1 MKKNYHLCFSGGDE
15 ILFRDQEDYRRG
27 FNCFALALYKTGSTG
42 LVDAIMSTHAHFVAQ
57 SEHPDELMYMFRMAY
72 IKGFNHKYKRK
83 GTIGEKCHFEMEV
96 VGLHHMLAAMS
107 YTLRNPV
114 HHGVAP
120 IPYAYPHSSANVI
133 FQKEMGKHPETDL
146 LSRSSAYR
154 FLGKRTSLP
163 DGYKMDKSG
172 LILRESVL
180 DIVQVE
186 TLYNTPRTFHS
197 YMTRKTGEES
207 KQEQEKGGNQLE
219 PMTLEVMEKG
229 IDMHSIDRMLTF
241 ESGRADYRKISDI
254 ELCTEIDSKIVPSY
268 GKASVYHLS
277 DKEKYEIANT
287 LHRTRFSPRDQLK
300 RCLNID

>member
-1 MKKNYHLCFSGGDE
+1 
-15 ILFRDQEDYRRG
+15 
-27 FNCFALALYKTGSTG
+27 
-42 LVDAIMSTHAHFVAQ
+42 
-57 SEHPDELMYMFRMAY
+57 
-72 IKGFNHKYKRK
+72 
-83 GTIGEKCHFEMEV
+83 
-96 VGLHHMLAAMS
+96 
-107 YTLRNPV
+107 
-114 HHGVAP
+114 
-120 IPYAYPHSSANVI
+120 
-133 FQKEMGKHPETDL
+133 MGKHPETDL
-146 LSRSSAYR
+146 LPRSSAYR

-186 TLYNTPRTFHS
+186 TLYNTPRTFNY
-197 YMTRKTGEES
+197 YMTRKTGEEW
-207 KQEQEKGGNQLE
+207 KQEQEKDGNQLE